1 MIILTAK
8 LTAKPGFE
16 KTVEDALLAMIP
28 NVQNEENALQYALH
42 RVVNKPST
50 FLYYE
55 QYADKKA
62 FETHGNTVYF
72 KELVAALDGKLVSAP
87 EETFYDLIGSIDR

>member
-8 LTAKPGFE
+8 LTAKPGLE

-28 NVQNEENALQYALH
+28 NVQNEENTLQYALH
-42 RVVNKPST
+42 RVVNEPST

-55 QYADKKA
+55 QYVDKKA
-62 FETHGNTVYF
+62 HETHGNTFYF
-72 KELVAALDGKLVSAP
+72 KELVAALDGKLACAP